1 MRLDE
6 KVAFCSPSAG
16 SKTQLIHLVF
26 TQPWENLLV
35 HPCIPP
41 SPFLCSFDVDDD
53 FAVVRI
59 DQPIMPS
66 LPVAMAALEAGGRG
80 GRGKAVSKQAEI
92 SFSETKALSL
102 LPLTPRTHG

>member
-1 MRLDE
+1 MKLGE
-6 KVAFCSPSAG
+6 QVAFCLPSAG
-16 SKTQLIHLVF
+16 RITQLIHLFF
-26 TQPWENLLV
+26 TQPWVHLLE
-35 HPCIPP
+35 HPCVPP

-66 LPVAMAALEAGGRG
+66 LPVAMAALEAEGRR
-80 GRGKAVSKQAEI
+80 GRKEGSKQAEV